1 MGSFQVLHTR
11 ADPLSPKEERV
22 IQSWWSK
29 SSNDYSPLAGLL
41 LKSDL
46 WPYVGLIIAPPAIP
60 YLSVLSTP
68 EKMSINSVLR
78 AAVGIHQF
86 CPPSYCGNPL
96 LRALPHLIPQE
107 LYLVWQQQNKS
118 LFELFFNLCIV
129 HNHF

>member
-86 CPPSYCGNPL
+86 CPPSYCGNPSIL
-96 LRALPHLIPQE
+96 
-107 LYLVWQQQNKS
+107 S
-118 LFELFFNLCIV
+118 FELLWESTIFSATLSNVFYDSS
-129 HNHF
+129 

>member
-96 LRALPHLIPQE
+96 YIQHTFSSTMSNAFMIFIWP
-107 LYLVWQQQNKS
+107 
-118 LFELFFNLCIV
+118 NLQR
-129 HNHF
+129 